1 MRLYIIRHGQPDYA
15 ADRLTPRGRAEAEAL
30 ADYLPRLGLTAL
42 YCSPL
47 GRARETCMACAG
59 RLGLPVT
66 ELDWARELTGVYY
79 QLEGFGKAAPFT
91 VPGEVMYRLRPT
103 PDYEGWEKGAYFDDP
118 RLHAQVRRM
127 EQGSDNLL
135 ARYGYVREGA
145 VYRVAGQ
152 AEGERIAVFCHQGIA
167 ATWISYLLHMPY
179 QAGWA
184 GLWQACTSVT
194 EITMERRSAGYAVP
208 RMLKMG
214 STAHL
219 ELAGLDSDEFGL
231 AVNVTG

>member
-15 ADRLTPRGRAEAEAL
+15 SDSLTPRGRAEAEAL

-59 RLGLPVT
+59 RLGLPVA

-103 PDYEGWEKGAYFDDP
+103 PDYEGWEQGAYFDDP

-152 AEGERIAVFCHQGIA
+152 A
-167 ATWISYLLHMPY
+167 
-179 QAGWA
+179 
-184 GLWQACTSVT
+184 
-194 EITMERRSAGYAVP
+194 
-208 RMLKMG
+208 
-214 STAHL
+214 
-219 ELAGLDSDEFGL
+219 
-231 AVNVTG
+231 